1 MPLKPRSV
9 PVSLHFDLHLLH
21 NTEMNKKND
30 RTSAVFYFYHTKF
43 IKIIHKLIEN
53 NEFA

>member
-21 NTEMNKKND
+21 NTETNKKMTALL
-30 RTSAVFYFYHTKF
+30 RSF
-43 IKIIHKLIEN
+43 IFTTQVLLK
-53 NEFA
+53 